1 MNKLSISIITFCLF
15 ITATVSHAEMYKW
28 VDAEGNISYSDQPP
42 FKGADKLDP
51 PSINTTP
58 AVETPPKAAAKE
70 AEEETDTK
78 YSFFKITSPE
88 NDATIR
94 NNEGNFSISLGISPA
109 LDTANGHYLTI
120 LLDGKPVH
128 KNITST
134 SASFSNI
141 DRGTHKITA
150 TVKNSQGKA
159 LITASAV
166 TVHIHR
172 QSVLQKSPR

>member
-1 MNKLSISIITFCLF
+1 
-15 ITATVSHAEMYKW
+15 MYKW

-42 FKGADKLDP
+42 FKDADKLDP
-51 PSINTTP
+51 PPINTTP
-58 AVETPPKAAAKE
+58 AVSAPKTAAKE
-70 AEEETDTK
+70 VEEETDTK

-94 NNEGNFSISLGISPA
+94 NNEGNFSISLGINPE

-128 KNITST
+128 KKTTST
-134 SASFSNI
+134 NASFSNV

-150 TVKNSQGKA
+150 TVKNS
-159 LITASAV
+159 
-166 TVHIHR
+166 
-172 QSVLQKSPR
+172 